1 MKRTIPIRM
10 NTSSGEHTVQI
21 RPHWAGEGVAIHKP
35 LKFNL
40 QTGEWVFQDVRGYWR
55 LTHIPTGM
63 SLGCC
68 MGSLDRAINAVREW
82 DAEFAALQPGGV
94 MPPDRIAAWAR
105 VVEDLRIEPPRAPRN
120 SPLPLHQS
128 IH

>member
-1 MKRTIPIRM
+1 MKRTISIHM
-10 NTSSGEHTVQI
+10 TTSTGERRVEI
-21 RPHWAGEGVAIHKP
+21 KPHWAGQGIAVHKP
-35 LKFNL
+35 VQFNL
-40 QTGEWVFQDVRGYWR
+40 QTGEPMFRDVRGYWR

-68 MGSLDRAINAVREW
+68 MGSLDRAISAAREW
-82 DAEFAALQPGGV
+82 DAEFAALQPGAV

-120 SPLPLHQS
+120 
-128 IH
+128 